1 MLTESDGPG
10 KSSELIDRMTAL
22 NSQLRE
28 AENPLHSGVSADMR
42 TKDAQLLREAI
53 REMLREAAGPEKSI
67 ELADKIIYMNTRMR
81 ELDIPFQI
89 VIEISTSTNAGI
101 GAFKA
106 QIMLRRTVSSTP
118 ERLIRIEPGMTA
130 ISDWLKNVGKDTEES
145 LSIAGGLPWGSIR
158 TVSAWSSAGNCLGSQ
173 VVQLTKDT
181 RPGWGPL
188 LYDIAME
195 AATES
200 RGGLTADRLSVSP
213 DAQGIWNAYDKSRP
227 DVVKRQMDIDPAAMA
242 SSDKAYR
249 EIKPDQIT
257 PDDPSDDCSQVSAW
271 EATDGDWISSPL
283 SRTYS
288 KAPTVIPKLE
298 TAGVIVRR

>member
-1 MLTESDGPG
+1 M
-10 KSSELIDRMTAL
+10 K
-22 NSQLRE
+22 
-28 AENPLHSGVSADMR
+28 
-42 TKDAQLLREAI
+42 TKEAQLLREAI

-67 ELADKIIYMNTRMR
+67 ELADRIIEKNTGMSK
-81 ELDIPFQI
+81 LDIPFQI
-89 VIEISTSTNAGI
+89 VIEISSNADI
-101 GAFKA
+101 GSFKA
-106 QIMLRRTVSSTP
+106 QIMLRHIVSSTR

-130 ISDWLKNVGKDTEES
+130 ISDWLKNVGKDTAEVRN
-145 LSIAGGLPWGSIR
+145 LSGGLPYGSIR
-158 TVSAWSSAGNCLGSQ
+158 TVPAYSSVGNCLGSQ
-173 VVQLTKDT
+173 VVQLTRDT

-195 AATES
+195 VATES

-213 DAQGIWNAYDKSRP
+213 DAQGVWNAYDKARP
-227 DVVKRQMDIDPAAMA
+227 DVTKRQLDIDPTVMA

-249 EIKPDQIT
+249 EIKPEQIT

-298 TAGVIVRR
+298 AAGAIVRR